1 VRYFE
6 ASQRRGLKLFF
17 LVFIIAAVLVII
29 VVQLRDIKE
38 SIERAAATDK
48 AIIESLEKITYRL
61 EHIHN
66 DASDRLND
74 IKSQIET
81 NQIAAEDNTR
91 EALSI
96 QSEVKQSI
104 ESAAESIERL
114 RRLSY
119 DTFTLGLER
128 VITSI
133 EKDRKQE

>member
-1 VRYFE
+1 M
-6 ASQRRGLKLFF
+6 FF
-17 LVFIIAAVLVII
+17 LVFIIAAVLVIM
-29 VVQLRDIKE
+29 VVQLRDIKK

-48 AIIESLEKITYRL
+48 AISESLEKITSRL
-61 EHIHN
+61 ERIHH
-66 DASDRLND
+66 DTSDRLD
-74 IKSQIET
+74 GIKSQIET
-81 NQIAAEDNTR
+81 SQVVAEDNTQ

-128 VITSI
+128 LITSI